1 MTPDTDAAAPQADTV
16 QAASRHRRLLM
27 GAVAGTAALAGVG
40 LAVWRGADP
49 VRAASNAGNAGKAG
63 NAGNADRDGLA
74 ALWAL
79 RVAQPQG
86 GDLDL
91 ASLRGKPLLINF
103 WATWCAPCLRE
114 MPELDRFYREFSP
127 RGWQVLGLA
136 IDGPTPVREFLARV
150 KIGFPIGL
158 HLEARWT
165 ILSLWPGAAAVA
177 VAGAFLIARRQ
188 ALQDHDSFWSPPTRR
203 ITQALLP
210 PLTAGLC
217 VSMVCK
223 MIGFEM
229 LLPFIWA
236 LFYGCALH
244 SAGFFMPRGVKLLG
258 WIYIGL
264 ASGIL
269 GYFAFSETDLKINV
283 HWLMGFFFG
292 VLHLAYGIYL
302 YFTEQKNP
310 VA

>member
-1 MTPDTDAAAPQADTV
+1 MKPNWAEENLQTIRTLMERSAIYRRALAPIMIFV
-16 QAASRHRRLLM
+16 GCVGIVGAASGLM
-27 GAVAGTAALAGVG
+27 
-40 LAVWRGADP
+40 
-49 VRAASNAGNAGKAG
+49 
-63 NAGNADRDGLA
+63 
-74 ALWAL
+74 
-79 RVAQPQG
+79 
-86 GDLDL
+86 
-91 ASLRGKPLLINF
+91 
-103 WATWCAPCLRE
+103 
-114 MPELDRFYREFSP
+114 
-127 RGWQVLGLA
+127 LGLE
-136 IDGPTPVREFLARV
+136 TN
-150 KIGFPIGL
+150 
-158 HLEARWT
+158 WT
-165 ILSLWPGAAAVA
+165 IFGLWPGAAAVA
-177 VAGAFLIARRQ
+177 VCGAFLIARRQ
-188 ALQDHDSFWSPPTRR
+188 ALQEREIFWSLPTRR

-223 MIGFEM
+223 IVGLEM

-269 GYFAFSETDLKINV
+269 GYFAFSDTNLKISV

-292 VLHLAYGIYL
+292 GLHLAYGIYL
-302 YFTEQKNP
+302 YFTEKKNP